1 MEDQEKT
8 EIIENQI
15 SKYWYLTLIK
25 GIIMVLLA
33 VLLFTSPADS
43 LLAYVLYI
51 GIGFIITGIAIIVQ
65 GISAKGVLDNW
76 GWVVFGGVMDIFL
89 GYILIAHPGLTV
101 SVIPIM
107 IGFWAA
113 FYGIFLIIDSFSGT
127 GGGLLKIIFGILI
140 LIMANTIIFNP
151 VAFGMTLV
159 IWLGIILLFAGIYN
173 IINSFSLK

>member
-1 MEDQEKT
+1 M
-8 EIIENQI
+8 ENQI

-33 VLLFTSPADS
+33 VLLFNSPADS
-43 LLAYVLYI
+43 LLVYVLYI
-51 GIGFIITGIAIIVQ
+51 GIGFIIAGIAIIAQ

-89 GYILIAHPGLTV
+89 GYILMAHPGLTV

-113 FYGIFLIIDSFSGT
+113 FYGIFLVIDSFSGT

-140 LIMANTIIFNP
+140 LIMANVIIFNP
-151 VAFGMTLV
+151 VAFGLTMA
-159 IWLGIILLFAGIYN
+159 IWLGIILLIAGIYN
-173 IINSFSLK
+173 VFISFQMKALPES